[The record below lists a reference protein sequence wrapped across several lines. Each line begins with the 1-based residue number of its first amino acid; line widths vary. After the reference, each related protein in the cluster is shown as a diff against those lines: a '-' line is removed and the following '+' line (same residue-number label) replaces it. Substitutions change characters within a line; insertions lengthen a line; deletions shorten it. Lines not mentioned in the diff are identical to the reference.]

1 MNYRKLISCLL
12 IAVLLLQVV
21 SVGGVASADP
31 VTPLDQ
37 LNQIRSSDDD
47 IDVVISDVQSLLGSG
62 SLIDMTDISTTYDLL
77 NDEQKKELA
86 RGMIFLL
93 PRETD
98 YESQSQVEYVFSVLY
113 NLLNIPKFMN
123 EDNAQDLLDEI
134 YGLFSQAEDF
144 LPFDEAQYMVEASV
158 GYSILSGADQPM
170 FKNIAMFGASMN
182 RSQVSVSYV
191 SQLTLMKTLIEEYRP
206 INTAND
212 VPGMDEALNS
222 MMVHNRMTRMF
233 SAMDPSIVAFPV
245 QMEKM
250 EDIENNSQKR
260 EELAQWM
267 MDYKPQNGYETISE
281 VQTAFDAFSNP
292 IVQSCWSNSTISKK
306 KGSGGEYRF
315 HPRINRVTE

>member
-1 MNYRKLISCLL
+1 
-12 IAVLLLQVV
+12 
-21 SVGGVASADP
+21 
-31 VTPLDQ
+31 
-37 LNQIRSSDDD
+37 
-47 IDVVISDVQSLLGSG
+47 
-62 SLIDMTDISTTYDLL
+62 
-77 NDEQKKELA
+77 
-86 RGMIFLL
+86 
-93 PRETD
+93 
-98 YESQSQVEYVFSVLY
+98 
-113 NLLNIPKFMN
+113 MN

-158 GYSILSGADQPM
+158 GYSILSGADKPM

-222 MMVHNRMTRMF
+222 MMVHNRMTRMM
-233 SAMDPSIVAFPV
+233 STEDSSIVPFPV

-250 EDIENNSQKR
+250 EDIEDDNQKR

-267 MDYKPQNGYETISE
+267 VDHKPQNGYETISE
-281 VQTAFDAFSNP
+281 VQTAFDAFFNGETPLTKYNELLKEADRGNSNDFIQDMIALLRDEQFIADP
-292 IVQSCWSNSTISKK
+292 DFKMLPVKDQEDIAIYLLDIEPPTNAGYEKK
-306 KGSGGEYRF
+306 KMLNF
-315 HPRINRVTE
+315 WCK